1 MTRLDDML
9 ARYGEC
15 VGFSTAGRILA
26 RCPQTIKAMIQ
37 DGRLRTACAGTRVD
51 VRSIV
56 EYIEAPAQIEEQ
68 GRKTRLGRRW
78 MV

>member
-15 VGFSTAGRILA
+15 VGYTAAGRILD
-26 RCPQTIKAMIQ
+26 RTSQTIKAMIR
-37 DGRLRTACAGTRVD
+37 DGRLKAACAGTRVD

-56 EYIEAPAQIEEQ
+56 EYIEAPAQAEEA
-68 GRKTRLGRRW
+68 GRKARLGRKW

>member
-9 ARYGEC
+9 DRYGEC
-15 VGFSTAGRILA
+15 VGFATAGRILA
-26 RCPQTIKAMIQ
+26 RCPQTIKAMVQ
-37 DGRLRTACAGTRVD
+37 DGRLRTVCAGTRVD

-56 EYIEAPAQIEEQ
+56 EYIEAPAQAEEA
-68 GRKTRLGRRW
+68 GRKARLGRKW